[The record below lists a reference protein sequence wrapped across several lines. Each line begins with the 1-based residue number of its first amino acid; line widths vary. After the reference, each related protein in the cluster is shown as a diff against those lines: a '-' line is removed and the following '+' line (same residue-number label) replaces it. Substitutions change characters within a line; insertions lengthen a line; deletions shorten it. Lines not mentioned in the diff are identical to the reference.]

1 MFHSGWDMNQVL
13 TGNGNGSNGHLH
25 HALKKASS
33 HAHAPGVKDSQVTF
47 ETTEGFELHGA
58 LDRVTRHAVVFEL
71 YSPNVMPRFSE
82 ALEEFKII
90 LRERVV
96 YSGRAIIRNL
106 LDAGNKIVC
115 EATLNESDWAD
126 VDFELLF
133 KSEAQIG
140 SEFKTF
146 LNEWQ
151 KLYKVSPEFKVAI
164 ADMQTFLH
172 DLRLWLEQV
181 ELGVQAQP
189 KERREESELKIL
201 QALQEPVLPSLTS
214 LFERFE
220 RLTSKIEKGSELA
233 HSLYVKR
240 LLHPLVL
247 SSPFM
252 RRTFEKPLGY
262 AGDYEM
268 VNMMDRDPFQGG
280 SIFAKIL
287 NAFFLNTPP
296 VIAHRNRIDSL
307 ARQLHF
313 ETYRTSAKGRI
324 TKVFNLGCGPALEIQ
339 RFLPSS
345 PLSGNVDFTL
355 LDFNNETVEYA
366 QRVLNEIKKKNHC
379 GGAVHILKKSVAQL
393 LKDSSQF
400 ERGSFDFVYCTGLF
414 DYLPDTVCEK
424 LAERFYELAAP
435 GGLVLVS
442 NVHANHPSIGWMEYV
457 VDWHLVYRTAE
468 QMSAILPKNVTKEQT
483 RILAEPTGVNI
494 FAEIRK
500 PENV

>member
-1 MFHSGWDMNQVL
+1 MFHDGREMSVL
-13 TGNGNGSNGHLH
+13 QNGNGNGSNGHLH
-25 HALKKASS
+25 HAPKKA
-33 HAHAPGVKDSQVTF
+33 APPVPAPGVKDSQVTF

-58 LDRVTRHAVVFEL
+58 LSRVTRHAVVFEL

-82 ALEEFKII
+82 ALEKFKII

-96 YSGRAIIRNL
+96 YSGRGVVRNL

-133 KSEAQIG
+133 KSDAQIG

-146 LNEWQ
+146 LHEWQ

-189 KERREESELKIL
+189 KEQRGESEHKIL
-201 QALQEPVLPSLTS
+201 QALQEPVLPNLAS

-220 RLTSKIEKGSELA
+220 RLTSKIEKDSELS

-268 VNMMDRDPFQGG
+268 VNMMARDPFQGG

-287 NAFFLNTPP
+287 NTFFLNTPP

-307 ARQLHF
+307 AQQLHF
-313 ETYRTSAKGRI
+313 ETYRTSAKGRT

-355 LDFNNETVEYA
+355 LDFNNETVEYT
-366 QRVLNEIKKKNHC
+366 QRVLGEIKDKYNC
-379 GGAVHILKKSVAQL
+379 GGTVRILKKSVAQL

-400 ERGSFDFVYCTGLF
+400 GRGSFDFVYCAGLF

-424 LAERFYELAAP
+424 LVELFYELAAP

-468 QMSAILPKNVTKEQT
+468 QMGAILPKNVSKEQT

>member
-1 MFHSGWDMNQVL
+1 MAR
-13 TGNGNGSNGHLH
+13 T
-25 HALKKASS
+25 ATRITPRKKASPP
-33 HAHAPGVKDSQVTF
+33 APAPGVKDSKVTF

-58 LDRVTRHAVVFEL
+58 LSRVTRHAVVFEL
-71 YSPNVMPRFSE
+71 YSPNVMPRYSE
-82 ALEEFKII
+82 ALEKFKII

-96 YSGRAIIRNL
+96 YSGRAVVRNL

-133 KSEAQIG
+133 KNEAQIG

-189 KERREESELKIL
+189 KEKREESEIKIL
-201 QALQEPVLPSLTS
+201 QALQEPVLPNLAS

-220 RLTSKIEKGSELA
+220 RLTSKIEKDSELA

-268 VNMMDRDPFQGG
+268 VNMMARDPYQGG

-287 NAFFLNTPP
+287 NTFFLNTPP
-296 VIAHRNRIDSL
+296 VVAHRNRIDSL
-307 ARQLHF
+307 AQQLHF
-313 ETYRTSAKGRI
+313 ETYRTSAKGRT

-339 RFLPSS
+339 RFLPES
-345 PLSGNVDFTL
+345 PLSGNVEFTL
-355 LDFNNETVEYA
+355 LDFNNETVEYT
-366 QRVLNEIKKKNHC
+366 QRILGEIMEKNNC
-379 GGAVHILKKSVAQL
+379 GGTGPHPQKIRGAIIEGQVRSSGAAVLISFIA
-393 LKDSSQF
+393 
-400 ERGSFDFVYCTGLF
+400 RGCLIICRTRSAKNLWSFFTNW
-414 DYLPDTVCEK
+414 P
-424 LAERFYELAAP
+424 RP
-435 GGLVLVS
+435 
-442 NVHANHPSIGWMEYV
+442 
-457 VDWHLVYRTAE
+457 VDWFWSRT
-468 QMSAILPKNVTKEQT
+468 STPIILPSAGWNTS
-483 RILAEPTGVNI
+483 LTGIWFTAPPNKWARY
-494 FAEIRK
+494 FQK
-500 PENV
+500 T